1 MEGRCS
7 TDLQRVEVMA
17 GPDGFRLTEGKP
29 ERRAK
34 PRVRE
39 RFPARMWGLDSGDLP
54 FNLDCVLDNLSSTG
68 LYLRVPRQMKIGC
81 QVRLIVHLLNGPTT
95 GATAIISGEILRD
108 EPQSDGSH
116 GLAISIKNY
125 RFL

>member
-1 MEGRCS
+1 MERRS
-7 TDLQRVEVMA
+7 NKNLQRVEVIT
-17 GPDGFRLTEGKP
+17 GPDGFRLTEGRA

-54 FNLDCVLDNLSSTG
+54 FNVDCVLDNLSSTG

-81 QVRLIVHLLNGPTT
+81 QVRLIVHLLSGPTT
-95 GATAIISGEILRD
+95 GATATISGEILRD

-116 GLAISIKNY
+116 GLAVSIKNY